1 MKTLQEDILS
11 KLKKIKEEKEEIKD
25 GCGSKNCKNCR
36 IQNKKMAPDCFEKN
50 DVRKECF
57 DDFKD
62 KVCKYYED
70 KIGYKPGVFSSVI
83 AEGVRTVV

>member
-25 GCGSKNCKNCR
+25 GCGSKNCNDCR

-57 DDFKD
+57 DDLISTATAEL
-62 KVCKYYED
+62 YY
-70 KIGYKPGVFSSVI
+70 SVKKS
-83 AEGVRTVV
+83 RRF